1 MRAINFVRHHSL
13 VSKATYRSVTTYFF
27 SHPLC
32 EAHHIPDHPES
43 PGRLRSIEAAM
54 STKEFAALQRKLP
67 NMARRD
73 QLLLAHTQAHVDH
86 VLALCGDA
94 DESGD
99 MQHVDMDTC
108 IGPGSGTAA
117 LLAAGAVCDAIDAVA
132 QGDAVNAFVAVRPPG
147 HHAEA
152 DRAMGF
158 CLFNNVA
165 VGALHALS
173 KWSAKAPRIER
184 VAIVD
189 IDVHHGNGTQDIA
202 WKRRD
207 LFFASTHQGR
217 FYPGTGHTSERGEWQ
232 NILNVPLAS
241 GCASTEWRKA
251 YRDRVLPAVESYA
264 PDLLLVSAGFDAHAR
279 DPLAQLEL
287 QSEDFAWV
295 AQELKRVATRVCCG
309 RMVCV
314 LEGGYHEEALAA
326 SVAAMVR
333 EMMVPVFH
341 SPC

>member
-1 MRAINFVRHHSL
+1 M
-13 VSKATYRSVTTYFF
+13 
-27 SHPLC
+27 
-32 EAHHIPDHPES
+32 
-43 PGRLRSIEAAM
+43 
-54 STKEFAALQRKLP
+54 
-67 NMARRD
+67 
-73 QLLLAHTQAHVDH
+73 
-86 VLALCGDA
+86 
-94 DESGD
+94 
-99 MQHVDMDTC
+99 
-108 IGPGSGTAA
+108 
-117 LLAAGAVCDAIDAVA
+117 
-132 QGDAVNAFVAVRPPG
+132 NAFVAVRPPG